1 MEVAAGVGGGASAG
15 AAVLL
20 AVLAI
25 LGVFGETNTR
35 KKPRLDASV
44 LAPRG
49 QTDWDRIDRKGDDR
63 AFVCILQLDRSAF
76 DRLHAA
82 RGFRPYLQLHGQAR
96 QVYSAEQEAAEVQ
109 AAEFSRSSRCRAH
122 VVDLLRWG

>member
-44 LAPRG
+44 LAARG
-49 QTDWDRIDRKGDDR
+49 QTDWDRIDSRTVR
-63 AFVCILQLDRSAF
+63 LSASCSLTGR
-76 DRLHAA
+76 RLTSCTRLSPLITA
-82 RGFRPYLQLHGQAR
+82 RWTSTVSLFRGTRGVSQT
-96 QVYSAEQEAAEVQ
+96 
-109 AAEFSRSSRCRAH
+109 
-122 VVDLLRWG
+122 

>member
-1 MEVAAGVGGGASAG
+1 MEVAAGVGGGASAD

-44 LAPRG
+44 LAARG
-49 QTDWDRIDRKGDDR
+49 QTDWDRSD
-63 AFVCILQLDRSAF
+63 
-76 DRLHAA
+76 
-82 RGFRPYLQLHGQAR
+82 
-96 QVYSAEQEAAEVQ
+96 
-109 AAEFSRSSRCRAH
+109 
-122 VVDLLRWG
+122 